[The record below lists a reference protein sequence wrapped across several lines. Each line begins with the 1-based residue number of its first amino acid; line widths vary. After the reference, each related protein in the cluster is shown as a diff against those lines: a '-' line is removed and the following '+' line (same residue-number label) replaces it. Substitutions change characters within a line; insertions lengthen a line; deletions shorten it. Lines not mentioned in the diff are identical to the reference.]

1 MMKGHSIP
9 ELACHSSSPATDVRV
24 FRGRIR
30 ALVLSSP
37 PRHAR
42 NMAIKTGLESDLSG
56 KVAVVTGCNTG
67 IGLQTAKILCDAGA
81 HVVMAC
87 RSKERAKAALAEVT
101 AGGGSAEIMVLD
113 LGDTPTIKAF
123 ASSFTKKHDTLD
135 ILVNNAG
142 LNTTGSYK
150 GPTTTKQGY
159 EICMGTNYFGHFLL
173 TSLLMPALLK
183 SDDARVVSLSSV
195 TTWFAS
201 NKYQVRRILDFPN
214 PDTVHRPSFSALL
227 VMYVVLYT
235 TSNIYQYCYKP
246 HIHHKCTVYLP
257 WSTAVL
263 VTFTIRTVVN

>member
-37 PRHAR
+37 PPHAR

-67 IGLQTAKILCDAGA
+67 IGLQTAKILCDTGA

-214 PDTVHRPSFSALL
+214 LDTVHRPSFSALL

-246 HIHHKCTVYLP
+246 HIHHKCTVYRP